1 MLTVKI
7 SAEAR
12 SEIVRQTK
20 FITNRG
26 NPENARR
33 WKARITKQI
42 QSLSHYSE
50 RFPVVDFL
58 LQSGEI
64 RKCVFESH
72 NIYYKVD
79 SDSKTIYVVTILPA
93 AQDKSANS

>member
-12 SEIVRQTK
+12 SEIVRNTR

-42 QSLSHYSE
+42 QSLSHYTE
-50 RFPVVDFL
+50 RFPVDDS
-58 LQSGEI
+58 QSKNEEI

-72 NIYYKVD
+72 NIYYKIDTSSNTVF
-79 SDSKTIYVVTILPA
+79 VVTILPA
-93 AQDKSANS
+93 AQDKTANL